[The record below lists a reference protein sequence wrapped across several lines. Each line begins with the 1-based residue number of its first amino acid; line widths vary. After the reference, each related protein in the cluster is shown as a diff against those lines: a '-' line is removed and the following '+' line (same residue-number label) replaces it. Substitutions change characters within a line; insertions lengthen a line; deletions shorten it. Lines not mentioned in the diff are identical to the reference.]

1 MKKIILICLS
11 AILVFALFGCGNQT
25 TADPKETTAAPQQST
40 AADATAAPQTA
51 PAQTQAPTTAAPVV
65 NKTLTPAEA
74 VKIYQDNASL
84 WQKNPDEFYMGGYF
98 YLFLDLDFDGVLEL
112 VTTEVQG
119 TGRYSTNKYYKIN
132 LADNSVEEITSDKD
146 KGESSIDYYMDDS
159 PELYKNKTTG
169 EYLYIGKDYI
179 RAGGGMDFTAE
190 KTLALKDGVISE
202 TSLFSYER
210 IDAAVSSNGETQ
222 EIYRVYSL
230 ENNEVDKATYDNERA
245 SYFADYIDA
254 DLDTET
260 IDGGDYSNATDA
272 DKFELLLDSYTEF
285 SYDGFEF
292 ED

>member
-1 MKKIILICLS
+1 MKKVLLICLS
-11 AILVFALFGCGNQT
+11 AILVFSLFGCVKQTPADPIETTASPQQT
-25 TADPKETTAAPQQST
+25 TAAGT
-40 AADATAAPQTA
+40 TAAPQTA
-51 PAQTQAPTTAAPVV
+51 PAPTQAPTTAAPIV

-74 VKIYQDNASL
+74 VKIYQDNYSL
-84 WQKNPDEFYMGGYF
+84 WQKDPDEFYMAGYY

-119 TGRYSTNKYYKIN
+119 TGRFSTNKYYKIN
-132 LADNSVEEITSDKD
+132 LADNSVEEIPADKNQ
-146 KGESSIDYYMDDS
+146 GESSLDYYLEDS

-179 RAGGGMDFTAE
+179 RTGGGMDFTAE

-210 IDAAVSSNGETQ
+210 IDAGVSSSGETQ
-222 EIYRVYSL
+222 EFYRVYSL
-230 ENNEVDKATYDNERA
+230 ENSEVDKTTYDNERA
-245 SYFADYIDA
+245 AYFADFIDV

-260 IDGGDYSNATDA
+260 IDGADYHNATDA
-272 DKFELLLDSYTEF
+272 DKFELLLESYTEF